1 MQKYKR
7 KICVA
12 CIGGVSKYL
21 PDRWTDCR
29 NMFRTSKLKEVTCRI
44 IIKD

>member
-7 KICVA
+7 KIYVA
-12 CIGGVSKYL
+12 GIGGVNSFI
-21 PDRWTDCR
+21 PERWADCR